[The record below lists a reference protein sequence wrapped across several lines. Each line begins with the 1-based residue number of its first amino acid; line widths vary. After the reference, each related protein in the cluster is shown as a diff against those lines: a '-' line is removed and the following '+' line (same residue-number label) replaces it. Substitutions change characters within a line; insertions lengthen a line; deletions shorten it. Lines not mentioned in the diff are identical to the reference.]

1 MTSGMGQRHID
12 RSRRRHADGA
22 RGEAGFSLVE
32 TMIASLVLTVGLV
45 GLLQLLAVATVMHSD
60 ARHATTTTLLAQAK
74 IDELMKKNLTT
85 AAAVQ
90 VGGDLDADVANY
102 FDSPEAGITRRWV
115 VAAGPVANT
124 RLVTVK
130 VENKG
135 GRVYGREQQLTTII
149 RQW

>member
-1 MTSGMGQRHID
+1 MSVTGHRRID
-12 RSRRRHADGA
+12 PSRRRQDDDA

-60 ARHATTTTLLAQAK
+60 ARQATTATLLAQAK
-74 IDELMKKNLTT
+74 IDELMKKNLSTS
-85 AAAVQ
+85 AAVQ
-90 VGGDLDADVANY
+90 EGGSISANVANY
-102 FDSPEAGITRRWV
+102 FDTPEDGITRRWL
-115 VAAGPVANT
+115 VAPGPVTGT
-124 RLVTVK
+124 RLLTVK

>member
-1 MTSGMGQRHID
+1 MSVTGHRRID
-12 RSRRRHADGA
+12 PSRRRQDDDA

-60 ARHATTTTLLAQAK
+60 ARQATTATLLAQAK
-74 IDELMKKNLTT
+74 IDELMKKNLSTS
-85 AAAVQ
+85 AAVQ
-90 VGGDLDADVANY
+90 EGGSISANVANY
-102 FDSPEAGITRRWV
+102 FDTPEDGITRRWL
-115 VAAGPVANT
+115 VAPGPVTGT
-124 RLVTVK
+124 RLLTVQ

>member
-1 MTSGMGQRHID
+1 MTTVVGQAQQD
-12 RSRRRHADGA
+12 RRTGNGN

-32 TMIASLVLTVGLV
+32 AMIASLVLTVGLV
-45 GLLQLLAVATVMHSD
+45 GLLQLLTITTVMHSD
-60 ARHATTTTLLAQAK
+60 ARQATTATLLAQSK
-74 IDELMKKNLTT
+74 LDDLMKLNLAT
-85 AAAVQ
+85 APAIQ
-90 VGGDLDADVANY
+90 VGGSISADVTNY
-102 FDSPEAGITRRWV
+102 FDAPQAGVTRRWV

-130 VENKG
+130 VRNKG

>member
-1 MTSGMGQRHID
+1 MSVTGHRRID
-12 RSRRRHADGA
+12 PSRRRQDDDA

-60 ARHATTTTLLAQAK
+60 ARQATTATLLAQAK
-74 IDELMKKNLTT
+74 IDELMKKNLSTS
-85 AAAVQ
+85 AAVQ
-90 VGGDLDADVANY
+90 EGGSISANVANY
-102 FDSPEAGITRRWV
+102 LDTPEDGITRRWL
-115 VAAGPVANT
+115 VAPGPVTGT
-124 RLVTVK
+124 RLLTVK

>member
-1 MTSGMGQRHID
+1 MGQRHID

-60 ARHATTTTLLAQAK
+60 ARHATTATLLAQAK
-74 IDELMKKNLTT
+74 IDELMKKNLSTS
-85 AAAVQ
+85 AAVQ
-90 VGGDLDADVANY
+90 EGGSISANVANY
-102 FDSPEAGITRRWV
+102 FDTPEDGITRRWL
-115 VAAGPVANT
+115 VAPGPVTGT
-124 RLVTVK
+124 RLLTVK